1 MHVLEQL
8 RFSSRWVTTKQNVN
22 LAPKTPS
29 TALRELFANATEQ
42 LAEDTFLDI
51 LVFPDARCNG
61 VVQDVVKILALAEL
75 LDRLDLL
82 LCKCLVFL
90 VERLGSKCHGSVVLL
105 LHLGIS
111 ILLLVGDRE

>member
-8 RFSSRWVTTKQNVN
+8 RFSSRWVTAQQNVN